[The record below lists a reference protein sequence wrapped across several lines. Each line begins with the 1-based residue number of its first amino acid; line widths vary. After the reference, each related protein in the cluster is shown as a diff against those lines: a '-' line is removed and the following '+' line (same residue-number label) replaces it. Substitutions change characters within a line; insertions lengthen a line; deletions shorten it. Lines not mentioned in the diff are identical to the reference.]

1 MENLNYWEFIAGL
14 GIFLLGMH
22 QMESGL
28 KELAGKSFRT
38 LLQKFTNKS
47 WKGILTGTFITSIL
61 QSSSLVTLMVL
72 AFLGAGLISLQNSIG
87 VILGA
92 NLGTTVTAWIVATL
106 GFKISISSFSL
117 PFIGIGALFYQF
129 FSKRIYLKN
138 FGLLLLGFG
147 FLFFG
152 IDLMKTS
159 IELLAQK
166 MELSQFAEV
175 RLIFF
180 LGLGIVLTALIQS
193 SSATLVILLSALN
206 SDVITLDQA
215 AAATVGANIGTTI
228 TVILGAIGGTPDKK
242 RLASVHFIFN
252 FCTGI
257 LIFPFIPYFI
267 TILENSRIGGDHLI
281 LLVVFNTLM
290 NLAGIIIFFPF
301 LGFLRS
307 WINQRFKTKKISLT
321 SFIHNVDTSV
331 PEAAIKA
338 VEKELDSVFDR
349 TKFFIKET
357 LGIEAKAGEH
367 ESIWQKVLGRSF
379 ELIHVYN
386 EIKEIE
392 DEITE
397 YHIKIQSEPISEVE
411 ARHLSSLMESLRSM
425 VYSAKA
431 MKGITQNIK
440 ELESA
445 ERNLPKKFLL
455 RIQDHAKVL
464 FEQIEQL
471 RLEEKEKRDV
481 PQWLQQLQY
490 QDQIFMEDLYKEAK
504 SHQTDIPFSTLSNV
518 GNEYCRSLYS
528 LGVAVL
534 HWQHPKTES
543 SNLDQPKQATA

>member
-1 MENLNYWEFIAGL
+1 
-14 GIFLLGMH
+14 
-22 QMESGL
+22 
-28 KELAGKSFRT
+28 
-38 LLQKFTNKS
+38 
-47 WKGILTGTFITSIL
+47 
-61 QSSSLVTLMVL
+61 
-72 AFLGAGLISLQNSIG
+72 
-87 VILGA
+87 
-92 NLGTTVTAWIVATL
+92 
-106 GFKISISSFSL
+106 
-117 PFIGIGALFYQF
+117 GALFYQF

-367 ESIWQKVLGRSF
+367 ESI
-379 ELIHVYN
+379 
-386 EIKEIE
+386 
-392 DEITE
+392 
-397 YHIKIQSEPISEVE
+397 
-411 ARHLSSLMESLRSM
+411 
-425 VYSAKA
+425 
-431 MKGITQNIK
+431 
-440 ELESA
+440 
-445 ERNLPKKFLL
+445 
-455 RIQDHAKVL
+455 
-464 FEQIEQL
+464 
-471 RLEEKEKRDV
+471 
-481 PQWLQQLQY
+481 
-490 QDQIFMEDLYKEAK
+490 
-504 SHQTDIPFSTLSNV
+504 
-518 GNEYCRSLYS
+518 
-528 LGVAVL
+528 
-534 HWQHPKTES
+534 
-543 SNLDQPKQATA
+543 